1 MPDFLK
7 YEQDGH
13 VVTLTMNEP
22 ERRNPLTGNSAVPE
36 FLAAIDRIHN
46 DHNVRVVIVTG
57 AGTAF
62 SSGGDVR
69 NMQRQANGEVTGME
83 IRHQYR
89 TGIQKLPLA
98 LFNLEVPV
106 IAAINGAAVGAGLD
120 LACMCDIR
128 LASDRAKFAES
139 FVKLGIIPGDGGAW
153 LLPRIVGMS
162 RAAEMVFTG
171 DIITADV
178 ALQWGLVSRVLP
190 AAELMAA
197 ANEMAG
203 RIAINPGH
211 AVRLSKR
218 LMREG
223 MHTRL
228 DTVLEMSAAFQALS
242 HQTDDHRKAV
252 TAFLERK
259 PRAG

>member
-13 VVTLTMNEP
+13 IVTLTMNEP

-46 DHNVRVVIVTG
+46 DHKVRVVIVTG

-69 NMQRQANGEVTGME
+69 NMERQANGEVTGME
-83 IRHQYR
+83 IRHEYR

-171 DIITADV
+171 DVITADI
-178 ALQWGLVSRVLP
+178 ALQWGLVSRVVP
-190 AAELMAA
+190 DAELMAA
-197 ANEMAG
+197 ANEMAA

-218 LMREG
+218 LLREG

-228 DTVLEMSAAFQALS
+228 DTILEMSAVFQALS
-242 HQTDDHRKAV
+242 HQTDDHRQAV
-252 TAFLERK
+252 SAFLERK
-259 PRAG
+259 PRAS

>member
-13 VVTLTMNEP
+13 IVTLTMNEP

-46 DHNVRVVIVTG
+46 DHKVRVVIVTG

-69 NMQRQANGEVTGME
+69 NMERQANGEVTGME
-83 IRHQYR
+83 IRHEYR

-171 DIITADV
+171 DVITADI
-178 ALQWGLVSRVLP
+178 ALQWGLVSRVVP
-190 AAELMAA
+190 DAELMAA
-197 ANEMAG
+197 ANEMAA

-228 DTVLEMSAAFQALS
+228 DTILEMSAVFQALS
-242 HQTDDHRKAV
+242 HQTDDHRQAV
-252 TAFLERK
+252 SAFLERK
-259 PRAG
+259 PRAS

>member
-46 DHNVRVVIVTG
+46 DHSVRVVIVTG

-69 NMQRQANGEVTGME
+69 NMERQANGEVTGME
-83 IRHQYR
+83 IRHEYR

-139 FVKLGIIPGDGGAW
+139 FVKLGIIPGDGGVW

-171 DIITADV
+171 DIITADL
-178 ALQWGLVSRVLP
+178 ALQWGLVSRVVP
-190 AAELMAA
+190 GAELMAA
-197 ANEMAG
+197 ANEMAA

-218 LMREG
+218 LLREG

-228 DTVLEMSAAFQALS
+228 DTILEMSAVFQALS

-252 TAFLERK
+252 AAFLEKK
-259 PRAG
+259 PRAS